1 MSGTGDD
8 LRPGAGRPGLAES
21 GDEALRLLVQ
31 LTRESLSD
39 EATRE
44 AWPVDENGLRRLE
57 RGARRGVRL
66 RWPVVS
72 VLGLAALALVAAP
85 AAWFAARRPGPLTFE
100 VIDGTVGA
108 AGEILQGQTG
118 TRIHF
123 SDGSDIALG
132 REARA
137 QVGDLAAEG
146 GRIVLSNGRA
156 HTFFVPRPHTR
167 WQVVAGPYIVQV
179 TGTIFDVQWSEQ
191 NQAFDV
197 WLQKGSVRVSGPLI
211 GDGMVVTHGHH
222 LLTRVRDNK
231 VLLDSQAEPAEP
243 LMAPEPAAAEPAL
256 VPEPETGSAGSGSS
270 GNGSPAPQASP
281 ASKEAAVEGSG
292 GRAVSE
298 RAPPAAK
305 SWSRRLARG
314 DFEAVVEAAEHRGI
328 DSVLSRGSLGQL
340 SALADAA
347 RYTRRSRLAG
357 RALVAERER
366 FPETSE
372 GREAAFFLGNLAE
385 DGGDQHGA
393 VSWYGRYLRED
404 STGTYAAQSLGRK
417 MLIESD
423 GGGSA
428 ARTDAADYLRRFPT
442 GSYADAARL
451 ILKQ

>member
-1 MSGTGDD
+1 MSGTRDD
-8 LRPGAGRPGLAES
+8 LRPGQPGSGDSIDS
-21 GDEALRLLVQ
+21 GDEALRLLVR
-31 LTRESLSD
+31 LTRETFSD
-39 EATRE
+39 EATRDV
-44 AWPVDENGLRRLE
+44 WPVDENGLRRLE
-57 RGARRGVRL
+57 RGTGWRARL

-72 VLGLAALALVAAP
+72 LLGLTALAVVAAP
-85 AAWFAARRPGPLTFE
+85 VAWFSAHRAAPLTFE

-108 AGEILQGQTG
+108 AGEILQGQIG

-123 SDGSDIALG
+123 SDGSEIALG

-137 QVGDLAAEG
+137 QVGDLVAEG

-167 WQVVAGPYIVQV
+167 WQVVAGPYVVQV

-211 GDGMVVTHGHH
+211 SDGMAVTHGHH
-222 LLTRVRDNK
+222 LLTRVKDNK
-231 VLLDSQAEPAEP
+231 VLLDSQTEPAEP
-243 LMAPEPAAAEPAL
+243 FVAPEAAAAEPAP
-256 VPEPETGSAGSGSS
+256 PEAPPPIAGGTLQAARPDKESEVDLKASRASS
-270 GNGSPAPQASP
+270 DL
-281 ASKEAAVEGSG
+281 
-292 GRAVSE
+292 
-298 RAPPAAK
+298 RAPLAAK

-314 DFEAVVEAAEHRGI
+314 DFEAVVEAAEHQGI
-328 DSVLSRGSLGQL
+328 DSVLTRGSLGQL

-347 RYTRRSRLAG
+347 RYTRRARLAG
-357 RALVAERER
+357 RALLAERER
-366 FPETSE
+366 FPDTSE

-385 DGGDQHGA
+385 DGGDQPGA

-404 STGTYAAQSLGRK
+404 SSGTYAAQSLGRK

-423 GGGSA
+423 GGGPA
-428 ARTDAADYLRRFPT
+428 ARTDAGDYLKRFPT